1 MWVWASFSGPNWRGV
16 GLDYVQWN
24 HGSWWTSIPRNSC
37 QHLLRIPVYRWKLY
51 PFEAY
56 GIISMSLLWICQNWL
71 EMINGNSVCL
81 RKYSTQVLKVKLT
94 FAIVSAAKCEVFQNQ
109 LCCIVVI
116 SLFGLFL
123 SKLLNSRSLERVL
136 GHRCGQSSRGWE
148 YDRSTEWESRGESPK
163 ETLEV
168 NEQLI
173 NTLIYSRMH

>member
-1 MWVWASFSGPNWRGV
+1 MVDLNPQEFLSAFTSYSCISVETVSFWSVWHYFHVPVMNLSE
-16 GLDYVQWN
+16 LI
-24 HGSWWTSIPRNSC
+24 GSSDKT
-37 QHLLRIPVYRWKLY
+37 
-51 PFEAY
+51 
-56 GIISMSLLWICQNWL
+56 WIQCVL
-71 EMINGNSVCL
+71 ENIA
-81 RKYSTQVLKVKLT
+81 LKVKLT
-94 FAIVSAAKCEVFQNQ
+94 FAIVSAAKCEVFQIQ

-136 GHRCGQSSRGWE
+136 GHRRGQSSRGWE